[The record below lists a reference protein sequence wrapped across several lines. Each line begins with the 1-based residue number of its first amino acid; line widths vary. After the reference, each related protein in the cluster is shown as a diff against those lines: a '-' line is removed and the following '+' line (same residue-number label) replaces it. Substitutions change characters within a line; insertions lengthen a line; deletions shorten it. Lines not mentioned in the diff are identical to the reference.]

1 MPEGDRPETPSPIRA
16 PKPSSVLL
24 VTQFWGRD
32 GGVGAHVKA
41 SAALLARHNID
52 VRVLAERVEPGEE
65 EMPGVT
71 VQRNPGL
78 FSAGTPAHERL
89 GEAFSLSPTAIHLH
103 QPADRE
109 LVELMRTAAPV
120 LISVHGYAACTS
132 GVHHFSP
139 GNECTRAHGPGC
151 MLNLTVRGCA
161 HTRHLKHFPAKYK
174 QVTRGLESLRRAD
187 MVLAYSSAIDRHLA
201 VNGLVRRSVIP
212 LFATMTPKAG
222 SGHAERRRV
231 VFAGRVTG
239 AKGPAVLIRAAQ
251 DVDAEFVICGEGRQL
266 EAVSRMARQLG
277 IQQRIRFTGWLDPE
291 ELAQELADA
300 SVVVVPSRWP
310 EPFGLVGIEALAA
323 GRPVIASAT
332 GGILDWL
339 EDGVNGLSVRAGDAS
354 DLARALNEL
363 LDNRDEQQ
371 AMGAAGQKMVAA
383 RYSPERHVAA
393 LLESYHAARSTWQAA
408 QRV

>member
-1 MPEGDRPETPSPIRA
+1 MPEGDRPEAPSQGRA
-16 PKPSSVLL
+16 PEPSSVLL
-24 VTQFWGRD
+24 VAQHWGRD

-41 SAALLARHNID
+41 SAAFLARNNLD
-52 VRVLAERVEPGEE
+52 VHVLAERVEPGEE
-65 EMPGVT
+65 TPGVT
-71 VQRNPGL
+71 VHRSPGL
-78 FSAGTPAHERL
+78 LNARTPANERL
-89 GEAFSLSPTAIHLH
+89 GAALSSPPSVIHLH

-109 LVELMRTAAPV
+109 LVELMRTTAPV
-120 LISVHGYAACTS
+120 LISVHGYVACTS

-151 MLNLTVRGCA
+151 MLNLAVRGCA
-161 HTRHLKHFPAKYK
+161 HTRHLKHFPAKYR
-174 QVTRGLESLRRAD
+174 QVTQGLEGLRRAD
-187 MVLAYSSAIDRHLA
+187 MVLSYSSAIDRHLS
-201 VNGLVRRSVIP
+201 VNGLVRRRVIP
-212 LFATMTPKAG
+212 LFITMTPKAG
-222 SGHAERRRV
+222 SGHAHRRRV
-231 VFAGRVTG
+231 VFAGRITG
-239 AKGPAVLIRAAQ
+239 AKGPGVLIQAAR
-251 DVDAEFVICGEGRQL
+251 DVDAELVICGEGRQL
-266 EAVSRMARQLG
+266 EATRRLARELG
-277 IQQRIRFTGWLDPE
+277 IEQRVRFTGWLDPE

-339 EDGVNGLSVRAGDAS
+339 EDGVNGLSVRAGDPS

-363 LDNRDEQQ
+363 LGSHDRQQ
-371 AMGAAGQKMVAA
+371 AMGTAGRKMVAA

-393 LLESYHAARSTWQAA
+393 LLESYRMARSTWEVA